1 MKSVLFDFGTT
12 ALKITLLNE
21 DYSIGNSLSKKIN
34 TYVDGK
40 KITQKTSEW
49 GETFLAAL
57 KELLTITKT
66 TEIKWIIGTGQMEDL
81 LFIDNNENAEDT
93 VTLYSD
99 SYLESQIPYSE
110 LAPYD
115 KESPNKIDC
124 YTPLMKL
131 LSRKKSNN
139 EFLKKKKKIILGAKD
154 YINFLLT
161 GRSFTDFTNASTT
174 GLFST
179 VNNNWNKNL
188 SKDILLR
195 LPEIVSPSSII
206 GKLKKEI
213 VEYLNLDNIPEV
225 INGIGDAGASALG
238 AELQKNGETY
248 IYLGTT
254 GWIATLSDKF
264 EKSENFFNLS
274 GPFENQ
280 WQKIGPLLN
289 AGNIFDWAM
298 KNFLK
303 TDDYDLANNAIK
315 ERQMTDVLSWPYLN
329 GERSPKKNPDVRGSI
344 SRISQKTDAKDL
356 FASFVRSIAFSLRFI
371 SEEMNIDGNEGFKL
385 IGGLSNSSSW
395 VQMLSDILKRNITVL
410 SSGQSGPQWGL
421 IKIIQRIENKEL
433 KNKKKNITYR
443 PQNCNFDCLYK
454 KYKVFAKDL
463 LDNQTSCPTYI
474 D

>member
-21 DYSIGNSLSKKIN
+21 DYSTGNSLSKKIN
-34 TYVDGK
+34 TYIDRK

-49 GETFLAAL
+49 KEVFLSAL

-66 TEIKWIIGTGQMEDL
+66 TKIKYIIGTGQMEDL

-93 VTLYSD
+93 VTLYND
-99 SYLESQIPYSE
+99 SYLENQPLDSE
-110 LAPYD
+110 LASYN
-115 KESPNKIDC
+115 KESPNKIDS
-124 YTPLMKL
+124 YTPLIKL
-131 LSRKKSNN
+131 LSRKKSNH
-139 EFLKKKKKIILGAKD
+139 EFLKKKKRIILGAKD

-161 GRSFTDFTNASTT
+161 GHSFTDFTNASTT

-179 VNNNWNKNL
+179 INNNWNKNL
-188 SKDILLR
+188 PKDILSR
-195 LPEIVSPSSII
+195 LPEIASPSSVI
-206 GKLKKEI
+206 GELKKENI
-213 VEYLNLDNIPEV
+213 EYLNLDNVPEV
-225 INGIGDAGASALG
+225 INGIGDVGASTLG
-238 AELQKNGETY
+238 AELKKNGETY

-254 GWIATLSDKF
+254 GWIATLSNKF
-264 EKSENFFNLS
+264 EKSEDFFNLS

-303 TDDYDLANNAIK
+303 TEDYNLANKAIK
-315 ERQMTDVLSWPYLN
+315 EKQMTDVLSWPYLN

-344 SRISQKTDAKDL
+344 SRISQKTDPDDL
-356 FASFVRSIAFSLRFI
+356 FVSFVRSIAFSLRFI
-371 SEEMNIDGNEGFKL
+371 SEEMNIDENEGFNL

-395 VQMLSDILKRNITVL
+395 VQMLSDILKRNITVF
-410 SSGQSGPQWGL
+410 SSGQLGPQYGL
-421 IKIIQRIENKEL
+421 IKIIQRIENKGF
-433 KNKKKNITYR
+433 KNQRKNITYK
-443 PQNCNFDCLYK
+443 PQNCNFDYLYK

-463 LDNQTSCPTYI
+463 LNNQTSCPTYVE
-474 D
+474 